1 MSCQGATSPINIGT
15 DHTATCK
22 LKCDYTFAYNNS
34 DTTATNKGGY
44 ISMTY
49 DRASNPQVTYNTK
62 KYNVQEVRLYQ
73 PSLHS
78 YGGRKAAAEM
88 IIFHT
93 GNSGSLLVCV
103 PVVASPGQTS
113 SNAMFSMIMPRIKK
127 YAARAG
133 DSAQLGVDNFNLSDI
148 VPIKPF
154 YSYQGTL
161 PYTPCN
167 GVHSFVVFDLNN
179 GGMANM
185 NGEDMTA
192 LQNMI
197 STAPTRL
204 ATNTPYYYNPSGP
217 SKTLASADDIYIDCQ
232 PTGEDG
238 QVLVQ
243 TQSDP
248 AGGAAFSGETV
259 KKILANPLMIMV
271 LTALAMF
278 AVIKLGQFIFS
289 KITERRAVKKLLGSE
304 SGRAA
309 AKLAV
314 AAGKANASAM
324 RAQRTAAS

>member
-34 DTTATNKGGY
+34 DSTATNRGGY

-62 KYNVQEVRLYQ
+62 KYNVQEIRLYQ

-103 PVVASPGQTS
+103 PVVASPGQTT
-113 SNAMFSMIMPRIKK
+113 SNAMFSLIMPRIKK

-133 DSAQLGVDNFNLSDI
+133 DSAQLGVDRFNLSDI

-197 STAPTRL
+197 SAAPSRL
-204 ATNTPYYYNPSGP
+204 ATNNPYYYNPGGP

-238 QVLVQ
+238 QTLIQ
-243 TQSDP
+243 TPSDP

-259 KKILANPLMIMV
+259 KKILANPLTIMV
-271 LTALAMF
+271 LMGLAMYTI
-278 AVIKLGQFIFS
+278 IKLGQFIFS
-289 KITERRAVKKLLGSE
+289 KITERRAIKKAAAHAIK
-304 SGRAA
+304 SGAAATAVAA
-309 AKLAV
+309 AKKAV
-314 AAGKANASAM
+314 ASAK
-324 RAQRTAAS
+324 TVTSK